1 MASSGTTMKKGPT
14 LRRGPQIVALLLVVG
29 LLGAMAIEPTRQL
42 LEQRRRIDGMAG
54 DLAEIRTTNEELRSK
69 IERLQD
75 PDFIEQQAREQAGLV
90 KPGESSFRVLPPS
103 KQQLEQRAE
112 AKARR
117 AEAPPPPEPGLLE
130 SFLRFVGF
138 L

>member
-1 MASSGTTMKKGPT
+1 MAGSGSTIRKMPA

-42 LEQRRRIDGMAG
+42 LEQRQRIDGMAG
-54 DLAEIRTTNEELRSK
+54 DLTEIQSTNAELKAK

-103 KQQLEQRAE
+103 RQQLAQKAE
-112 AKARR
+112 AKKDHR
-117 AEAPPPPEPGLLE
+117 EAAPPPEPGVLE